1 MGYQESIIK
10 SKSEKVSIDQILEL
24 LTPLYGDNLVAT
36 VEKRERNGEVFLH
49 IFGERFVQKD
59 ITQLFD
65 MERIAYTEDELEI
78 IANTEILPIETP
90 EELEEY
96 MDLEEEL
103 YS

>member
-24 LTPLYGDNLVAT
+24 LNPLYGDNLMAT
-36 VEKRERNGEVFLH
+36 VEKRETNGAFFLH
-49 IFGERFVQKD
+49 IFGERFVQND
-59 ITQLFD
+59 IAQLFD
-65 MERIAYTEDELEI
+65 MERIVYTEDELEI

>member
-1 MGYQESIIK
+1 MCIR
-10 SKSEKVSIDQILEL
+10 D
-24 LTPLYGDNLVAT
+24 
-36 VEKRERNGEVFLH
+36 R
-49 IFGERFVQKD
+49 D

-90 EELEEY
+90 EDLEEY
-96 MDLEEEL
+96 IDLEEEL